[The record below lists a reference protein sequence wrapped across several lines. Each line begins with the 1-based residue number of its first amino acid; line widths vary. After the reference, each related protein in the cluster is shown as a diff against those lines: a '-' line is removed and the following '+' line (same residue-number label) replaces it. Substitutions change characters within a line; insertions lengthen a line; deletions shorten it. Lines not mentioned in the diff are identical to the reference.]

1 MIRILTIAVC
11 ITLIFGSFIKDQQIA
26 INNFECSEVEHRRP
40 DVFYVTGT
48 GSLSVEPTIVTV
60 HFAIEIQ
67 NQMAEQALNKANSI
81 QATAFKSLQSVDTSN
96 AGVKITT
103 AQFQMFPHSEY
114 EYTNGNP
121 ELKFK
126 GYKVII
132 SQKLETSNLK
142 IVGQLIDAAINAGVT
157 TINSVSFDVKPE
169 QKSELKDQILQLAV
183 KDATHKAEIALK
195 SLDMKIHSIKSI
207 SIDQQYAPRTSY
219 MNKMAPMAAM
229 DGASAPTEIYAQEQN
244 LSHSITVGFIIVPN
258 DQ

>member
-1 MIRILTIAVC
+1 MIRILTIAIC
-11 ITLIFGSFIKDQQIA
+11 ITLIFGSFIKDQSA
-26 INNFECSEVEHRRP
+26 INNVECSEVEHRRP

-60 HFAIEIQ
+60 NFAIEIL
-67 NQMAEQALNKANSI
+67 NEFAEIALNTANNI

-96 AGVKITT
+96 AGVKISTT
-103 AQFQMFPHSEY
+103 QFQMYPHQEY
-114 EYTNGNP
+114 DYTNNGNP

-142 IVGQLIDAAINAGVT
+142 IVGKLIDAAINAGIT
-157 TINSVSFDVKPE
+157 NINNVSFDVKPE
-169 QKSELKDQILQLAV
+169 QKSELKDQILQLAI

-207 SIDQQYAPRTSY
+207 SIDQQYAPRPMYTKQSLA
-219 MNKMAPMAAM
+219 MNSM
-229 DGASAPTEIYAQEQN
+229 DGAAAPTEIYAQEQN
-244 LSHSITVGFIIVPN
+244 LQHSITVGFIIVPN

>member
-11 ITLIFGSFIKDQQIA
+11 ITLIFGSFIKDQTA

-60 HFAIEIQ
+60 HFAIEIL
-67 NQMAEQALNKANSI
+67 NQLAEQALNKANSI

-96 AGVKITT
+96 AGVKISTT
-103 AQFQMFPHSEY
+103 QFQMFPHSEY
-114 EYTNGNP
+114 EYPNGNP

-126 GYKVII
+126 GYKVVIN
-132 SQKLETSNLK
+132 QKLETSNLK

-157 TINSVSFDVKPE
+157 TITSVSFDVKPE
-169 QKSELKDQILQLAV
+169 QKSELKDQILQLAI

-195 SLDMKIHSIKSI
+195 SLDMKINSIKSI
-207 SIDQQYAPRTSY
+207 SIDQQYAPRANY
-219 MNKMAPMAAM
+219 MTKMAPMAAM